1 MGRGKV
7 VMRRI
12 EDKISRQVTF
22 TKRRNGLL
30 KKAYE
35 LSLLCDAEVGLII
48 FSGRGRLFEF
58 SSSSCMYRTLER
70 YRTCSYNSPEE
81 TPPEENEINY
91 HQYLK
96 LKTKL
101 EYLES
106 SQRNIL
112 GGDLGP
118 LGMKE
123 IEQIENQI
131 YISLKNIRTR
141 KHKVLLDE
149 LFDLKSKE
157 QELQD
162 QNKDLRK
169 KLQDM
174 SCAKNALHR
183 AWQDGGQ
190 SSSNG
195 NAIDTTYPG
204 FAQHPETEHDSMQLG
219 YNNQA
224 YMDQPN
230 NNEGMTSQRLDGL
243 GSSAGWI

>member
-1 MGRGKV
+1 
-7 VMRRI
+7 
-12 EDKISRQVTF
+12 
-22 TKRRNGLL
+22 
-30 KKAYE
+30 
-35 LSLLCDAEVGLII
+35 
-48 FSGRGRLFEF
+48 
-58 SSSSCMYRTLER
+58 
-70 YRTCSYNSPEE
+70 
-81 TPPEENEINY
+81 
-91 HQYLK
+91 
-96 LKTKL
+96 
-101 EYLES
+101 
-106 SQRNIL
+106 
-112 GGDLGP
+112 
-118 LGMKE
+118 MKE
-123 IEQIENQI
+123 LEQIENQI
-131 YISLKNIRTR
+131 DISLKNIRTR

-204 FAQHPETEHDSMQLG
+204 FAQHPETEHDMQLG

-230 NNEGMTSQRLDGL
+230 NNEGMASQRLDGL
-243 GSSAGWI
+243 GSSAGRCSCSLELVAEGGNPGMTTTASTGSKPRARRPPRRLELAGRPAAKSSSAPSLQSGKQRDHAASRGRIPPPGELPCSLGSASAT